1 MKGRSLPHGDR
12 LVFSFSDCALKERFS
27 ARLCSVY
34 GRWLGG
40 FRTLEL
46 RAGGKRSG
54 FEIEALGGGRA
65 VFASGE
71 IVSPVSFNKYALDLS
86 ALEDT
91 ALPALDSAASRG
103 RVLLFDEL
111 GPMAMKSARF
121 SARAVEL
128 LFSGA
133 PCLVFFRRGAAVF
146 EEAFARMG
154 ETAIIELDEPGW
166 AEAVAAAEAWL
177 DEKVKLMTGSTDE
190 LR

>member
-1 MKGRSLPHGDR
+1 MKNREPVGNR
-12 LVFSFSDCALKERFS
+12 LVFYFSDCALKERFC
-27 ARLCSVY
+27 ARLCASY

-46 RAGGKRSG
+46 RAGGKRAG
-54 FEIEALGGGRA
+54 FEIEALGGERA
-65 VFASGE
+65 VFASGA
-71 IVSPVSFNKYALDLS
+71 IVSPVSFNKYALDLG
-86 ALEDT
+86 ALERT
-91 ALPALDSAASRG
+91 ALPALEAAAARG

-111 GPMAMKSARF
+111 GPMAMKSPGF

-154 ETAIIELDEPGW
+154 GTAMLELDEAGW
-166 AEAVAAAEAWL
+166 AEAVGAAEAWL
-177 DEKVKLMTGSTDE
+177 DEKVRLMTGSTDE